1 MKRTL
6 ALLALGVC
14 LAAEAK
20 AETQP
25 DPVSWL
31 GRIVAA
37 AQKLNYTGTFIYQSG
52 NHSETSRITHVVDG
66 NGEREKLEVLDGSP
80 REIIRNNEEVKCYL
94 PQDKVVIIERRSQRK
109 TFPALLPSAVTTLTE
124 HYYIRKGEVSR
135 VAGLDS
141 QLIILEPK
149 DKMRFGHMLWA
160 DVASGL
166 LLKARMV
173 DEKNEPIEQ
182 FAFTQVR
189 IGGPIDKAAIK
200 PKFAIQA
207 ADWRVQNVQTTEA
220 NMDDG
225 EWRFRAEI
233 PGFKKSIG
241 MKRRIQNEAPEIT
254 HVVFSDG
261 LAAISVFIEPLSGKQ
276 TAPQSGL
283 FSVGGINVYK
293 RVTDDHALTV
303 LGEVPAATLK
313 RLGDGIE
320 YHKKQ

>member
-6 ALLALGVC
+6 ALLALGGC
-14 LAAEAK
+14 LVTAAQ
-20 AETQP
+20 AETQL

-52 NHSETSRITHVVDG
+52 NHSETSRITHIVDG
-66 NGEREKLEVLDGSP
+66 SGEREKLEVLDGSP

-109 TFPALLPSAVTTLTE
+109 TFPALLPSAVTTLAE
-124 HYYIRKGEVSR
+124 HYNIKKGEVSR

-149 DKMRFGHMLWA
+149 DKIRYGHMLWA
-160 DVASGL
+160 DVTSGL

-173 DEKNEPIEQ
+173 DDKNEPIEQ
-182 FAFTQVR
+182 FAFTQVQ
-189 IGGPIDKAAIK
+189 IGGHIDKAALK
-200 PKFAIQA
+200 PKFAAQA
-207 ADWRVQNVQTTEA
+207 ADWRVQNAYTTEA

-225 EWRFRAEI
+225 EWRFRTEI

-241 MKRRIQNEAPEIT
+241 MKRRVQNEAPEMT

-276 TAPQSGL
+276 AAQQSGL

-320 YHKKQ
+320 YRKKQ